1 MRFSPARRCLSVV
14 FTLTISPPTLAGH
27 TPEHPFCSVCAASY
41 YKSASGACKLCMSN
55 IPVEA
60 LIIFALIIALIAGF
74 AATVTWMKHKGE
86 IKHIIGQL
94 CNCKYNHSSK
104 SY

>member
-1 MRFSPARRCLSVV
+1 
-14 FTLTISPPTLAGH
+14 
-27 TPEHPFCSVCAASY
+27 
-41 YKSASGACKLCMSN
+41 MSN